1 MLWVEGLPRRS
12 GEPSSRSSSLGV
24 VRRLER
30 DVVGCRSERKQGN
43 WLECAEG
50 DSHERCTM
58 QHLDDVLD
66 HLSRLRGHLEPCVEG
81 VYGLVA
87 KTLRREGCKVSIWL
101 ENNLIIAV
109 SYSFKDMSIVR
120 GVSA

>member
-24 VRRLER
+24 VRRFER
-30 DVVGCRSERKQGN
+30 DMGGWKSERKQRN
-43 WLECAEG
+43 WPELAEG

-66 HLSRLRGHLEPCVEG
+66 HLSRLRGHLEPHVEG
-81 VYGLVA
+81 VYGLVTE
-87 KTLRREGCKVSIWL
+87 TLGREGCKVSIWL
-101 ENNLIIAV
+101 EHNLIIAF
-109 SYSFKDMSIVR
+109 SYSSKDVSIV
-120 GVSA
+120 